1 MIISRNLKS
10 ELVRLA
16 KKYPVVTLTGP
27 RQSGKTTLCKIAFPK
42 KEYLSMENLDIRR
55 FAQNDPNAFLKQFPR
70 GAILD
75 EIQRAPDLLS
85 YIQTIVDEK
94 KHAEGMFILTGS
106 RQFEFMDSIN
116 QSLAGRSAITRLLPF
131 SFSEIYPKKLPAID
145 KILYTGFYP
154 RIFDKKLNPTETM
167 SFYTTTYLE
176 RDVRSLLNIKD
187 LSKFEL
193 FLKLCA
199 SRTGQILNLSNLGNE
214 CGINHN
220 TAKNWLSVLEASYI
234 VFLLKP
240 YHKNFKKRLIK
251 SPKLY
256 FIDTG
261 LAAFLLG
268 IQSPQHLNTHPLKGA
283 LFETFIISE
292 FLKARFNK
300 VKTNNLYYFRDSLG
314 TEIDLILDYGD
325 ITVPVEIKSGQTIA
339 NDYFKNLRYYS
350 KLRGNKTGKAM
361 LIYGGNLSYK
371 EGKINIVGITN
382 FSDLLKNIE

>member
-1 MIISRNLKS
+1 
-10 ELVRLA
+10 
-16 KKYPVVTLTGP
+16 
-27 RQSGKTTLCKIAFPK
+27 
-42 KEYLSMENLDIRR
+42 MENLDIRR
-55 FAQNDPNAFLKQFPR
+55 FAQNDPNAFLKQFPH

-106 RQFEFMDSIN
+106 RQFELMSSIN
-116 QSLAGRSAITRLLPF
+116 QSLAGRTAITRLLPF
-131 SFSEIYPKKLPAID
+131 SLSEIYSKKKKLPPLE

-176 RDVRSLLNIKD
+176 RDVRSVLNIKD

-199 SRTGQILNLSNLGNE
+199 SQTGQILNLSNLGNE

-234 VFLLKP
+234 IFLLKP

-268 IQSPQHLNTHPLKGA
+268 IQNPEHLSNHPLKGA

-314 TEIDLILDYGD
+314 NEIDLILDYGD
-325 ITVPVEIKSGQTIA
+325 TNVPIEIKSGQTIA

-350 KLRGNKTGKAM
+350 KLRGNKTRKKI

-371 EGKINIVGITN
+371 EGEMDITGLTDLN
-382 FSDLLKNIE
+382 NLLKNIR

>member
-1 MIISRNLKS
+1 M

-27 RQSGKTTLCKIAFPK
+27 RQSGKTTLCKIAFPQK
-42 KEYLSMENLDIRR
+42 QYISMENLDIRR
-55 FAQNDPNAFLKQFPR
+55 FAQNDPNAFLKQFPH
-70 GAILD
+70 GAVLD

-106 RQFEFMDSIN
+106 RQFELMSSIN
-116 QSLAGRSAITRLLPF
+116 QSLAGRTAITRLLPF
-131 SFSEIYPKKLPAID
+131 SFSEIYSEKKKLPPLGT
-145 KILYTGFYP
+145 ILYTGFYP
-154 RIFDKKLNPTETM
+154 RIFDKKLNPTETL

-176 RDVRSLLNIKD
+176 RDVREVLNIKD

-199 SRTGQILNLSNLGNE
+199 SQTGQILNLSNLGNA
-214 CGINHN
+214 CGVNHN

-234 VFLLKP
+234 IFLLKP

-268 IQSPQHLNTHPLKGA
+268 IQNPEHLDTHPLKGA
-283 LFETFIISE
+283 LFETFIVSE

-300 VKTNNLYYFRDSLG
+300 VKTNNIYYFRDSLG
-314 TEIDLILDYGD
+314 NEIDLILDYGD
-325 ITVPVEIKSGQTIA
+325 TNIPVEIKSGQTIA

-350 KLRGNKTGKAM
+350 KLRGNKTRKAI
-361 LIYGGNLSYK
+361 LVYGGNLSYK
-371 EGKINIVGITN
+371 EGEIDITGLTDFN
-382 FSDLLKNIE
+382 NLLKNIE